1 MGKLTDF
8 FFGPE
13 TKSAPIVSVPIV
25 PAIATPEEVR
35 ADLAAAAGWISETV
49 NQKTALQVSAAL
61 CCARVIAEGLAQVP
75 CRLMKEDAKGSLVEA
90 RDNPLFW
97 LLKHKPNDWQ
107 TSFELREQM
116 GLHLAFD
123 HNAFVFINRVRGEI
137 KELYAFQP
145 GNVVVA
151 QNDDME
157 LTYKVKVDGREQTIP
172 AADMWH
178 VRGPS
183 WNGFRGNDAIKL
195 AAKTIGLAQAT
206 ERYGTKLFE
215 NGARPGGILTTKAGA
230 QPLNPE
236 QRKEIMT
243 LWQAQNRG
251 VDNAHKTVMLPFDLD
266 FTTVSGSANEAQWI
280 ENRKFLIKEIC
291 RFFRVLPIM
300 VMQTGATSYA
310 SVEQLFL
317 AHLTHTLMPWYERF
331 EQSAENSLLSRE
343 ELEAGYAI
351 KLNATALLRGSTAE
365 RTAYYNTMVTLGI
378 MSANDVRAKEDL
390 PLSDNPEAD
399 KLRGAANLFGNQ
411 PATAPQ
417 GATTQD
423 ISQTDEVVK

>member
-49 NQKTALQVSAAL
+49 NQNTALQVSAAL

-90 RDNPLFW
+90 RDHPLFW

-157 LTYKVKVDGREQTIP
+157 LTYKVKVDGREQIIP

-280 ENRKFLIKEIC
+280 ENRKFLIEEIC

-343 ELEAGYAI
+343 ELEAGYTI
-351 KLNATALLRGSTAE
+351 KLNANALLRGSTAE

-390 PLSDNPEAD
+390 PLSDDPEAD

-423 ISQTDEVVK
+423 IPQTDEVVK

>member
-35 ADLAAAAGWISETV
+35 ADLAANAGWFPETV
-49 NQKTALQVSAAL
+49 NHKTALQVSAAL

-75 CRLMKEDAKGSLVEA
+75 CRLMKEDARGSLVEA
-90 RDNPLFW
+90 RDHPLFW

-123 HNAFVFINRVRGEI
+123 HNAFVYINRVRGEI

-145 GNVVVA
+145 GNVVVE
-151 QNDDME
+151 QNDAME
-157 LTYKVKVDGREQTIP
+157 LTYKVKVDGREVIIP
-172 AADMWH
+172 AVDMWH

-230 QPLNPE
+230 QPLSPE
-236 QRKEIMT
+236 QRREIMT

-280 ENRKFLIKEIC
+280 ENRKFLIEEIC

-343 ELEAGYAI
+343 ELEAGYTI
-351 KLNATALLRGSTAE
+351 KLNANALLRGSTAE
-365 RTAYYNTMVTLGI
+365 RTAYYNAMVTLGI

-390 PLSDNPEAD
+390 PLSDDPAAD
-399 KLRGAANLFGNQ
+399 KLRGAANLFGTQ
-411 PATAPQ
+411 PTTAPE
-417 GATTQD
+417 GAPIEDTP
-423 ISQTDEVVK
+423 QTDEVVK

>member
-25 PAIATPEEVR
+25 PAITTPEEVR

-49 NQKTALQVSAAL
+49 NQNTALQVSAAL

-90 RDNPLFW
+90 RDHPLFW

-183 WNGFRGNDAIKL
+183 WNGVRGNDAIKL

-280 ENRKFLIKEIC
+280 ENRKFLIEEIC

-343 ELEAGYAI
+343 ELEAGYTT
-351 KLNATALLRGSTAE
+351 KLNANALLRGSTAE

-390 PLSDNPEAD
+390 PLSDDPEAD

-423 ISQTDEVVK
+423 IPQTDEVVK